1 MKNKKGF
8 TLVELMIVMVIIGIL
23 LSLLLPGVFT
33 ARQEALKTQVAS
45 NLRQVGIALYAHA
58 KNSNGTLPTTLA
70 ELETEGYVEDMDVI
84 NNNIDDNPFTFNE
97 STSNLYSLSA
107 STVLVTDDSVVGG
120 GTKATGY
127 TLRADG
133 SVNTS
138 I

>member
-33 ARQEALKTQVAS
+33 ARQEALKTEVAS
-45 NLRQVGIALYAHA
+45 NLRQIGIALYAHA

-70 ELETEGYVEDMDVI
+70 ALDPKYIEGIGNI
-84 NNNIDDNPFTFNE
+84 NKNIDDNPFTFNE
-97 STSNLYSLSA
+97 ADSDLYSLNA
-107 STVLVTDDSVVGG
+107 STVLVTDDSTAGG
-120 GTKATGY
+120 GTKATNY
-127 TLRADG
+127 ELRADG

-138 I
+138 V